1 MIGITESIIV
11 ETIEE
16 VKGSKYAVLYDKR
29 SRNNWYKGKND
40 RNPKIKAEN
49 SRYRRFTTQLT
60 IKVPWYCMWILLNR
74 KDINQINETITTY
87 KEL

>member
-1 MIGITESIIV
+1 MIGITEPIIV

-40 RNPKIKAEN
+40 RIQKLRQRI
-49 SRYRRFTTQLT
+49 Q
-60 IKVPWYCMWILLNR
+60 
-74 KDINQINETITTY
+74 DIDG
-87 KEL
+87 LPRS

>member
-1 MIGITESIIV
+1 MIGITEPIIV

-49 SRYRRFTTQLT
+49 SRYRRLTTQLT